1 MGSRKPKL
9 PTLLCRYGG
18 TADTLVLGTSA
29 SCVRVQISLS
39 TFSRSHSEE
48 VITLPCHGS
57 ITGSNPATIFIGL
70 IAQLAEQRFEDPR
83 VSSSIPFQTIY
94 TDMVER
100 HTHWT

>member
-9 PTLLCRYGG
+9 PTLLCRYDG

-57 ITGSNPATIFIGL
+57 ITGSNPVGTVL
-70 IAQLAEQRFEDPR
+70 RLLVQLDKTLDFY
-83 VSSSIPFQTIY
+83 SSVTGSSPVQPAIIL
-94 TDMVER
+94 DD
-100 HTHWT
+100 

>member
-1 MGSRKPKL
+1 MGSREPKL

-18 TADTLVLGTSA
+18 TADTLVLDTSA

-57 ITGSNPATIFIGL
+57 ITGSNPVGTVL
-70 IAQLAEQRFEDPR
+70 RLLVQLDKTLDFY
-83 VSSSIPFQTIY
+83 SSVTGSSPVQPAIIL
-94 TDMVER
+94 DD
-100 HTHWT
+100 

>member
-48 VITLPCHGS
+48 VITLSCHGS
-57 ITGSNPATIFIGL
+57 ITGSNPVGTVL
-70 IAQLAEQRFEDPR
+70 RLLVQLDKTLDFY
-83 VSSSIPFQTIY
+83 SSVTGSSPVQPAIIL
-94 TDMVER
+94 DD
-100 HTHWT
+100 

>member
-9 PTLLCRYGG
+9 PTLCRYGG

-57 ITGSNPATIFIGL
+57 ITGSNPVGTVL
-70 IAQLAEQRFEDPR
+70 RLLVQLDKTLDFY
-83 VSSSIPFQTIY
+83 SSVTGSSPVQPAIIL
-94 TDMVER
+94 DD
-100 HTHWT
+100 